1 MVRSGPVKCIPL
13 PAGSRATRKCR
24 RRIAWALVISAIW
37 LGTTAAQATAPGE
50 GSRPAT
56 VVLISMDGTR
66 PADLRPDVLPSLV
79 ALAQRGARAE
89 RLIPEFPTNTFPNH
103 VTLITGVSPE
113 RHGIVSNAFIDPLRG
128 MFEKREIPTWIQV
141 APIWSLLAERGIPS
155 AALYWVGSEGSWRGR
170 GGPRYWR
177 PFSSATREEEKV
189 EQILAWL
196 DLPPE
201 ERPRLITSWF
211 HGADHAGHV
220 YGPGTSQVAEV
231 LREQDKAISSL
242 VAGLD
247 ARELWGSTTLIFV
260 SDHGMTTA
268 TRRVDLGSRLR
279 DAGIAAR
286 VLGIGG
292 FASVYVESAARARGV
307 EVARGLGLSAW
318 IREEA
323 PESLRVR
330 HPRFGDVV
338 VVAPLGTAIVRE
350 GLVLTGFHGYPP
362 ELPEMSAIMLAA
374 GRRVP
379 SGLKLSAVRS
389 VDIAPTVLSL
399 LDTPVPEWM
408 EGRPIAAFLPRTSR
422 SRSSTLERERNASG
436 SPVLASAVSEEVR

>member
-1 MVRSGPVKCIPL
+1 
-13 PAGSRATRKCR
+13 
-24 RRIAWALVISAIW
+24 
-37 LGTTAAQATAPGE
+37 
-50 GSRPAT
+50 
-56 VVLISMDGTR
+56 
-66 PADLRPDVLPSLV
+66 
-79 ALAQRGARAE
+79 
-89 RLIPEFPTNTFPNH
+89 
-103 VTLITGVSPE
+103 
-113 RHGIVSNAFIDPLRG
+113 

-201 ERPRLITSWF
+201 ERPQLITSWF

-220 YGPGTSQVAEV
+220 HGPGAPQVAEV